1 MHERMKA
8 GPNKMNPHWK
18 ALTIEGLEL
27 CYKVTEYETGL
38 SQIGK
43 AYLVLVHK
51 SHTRHKLAVVCV
63 VSFREHTIEQSRP
76 QAIHIQE
83 KLPGLVPT
91 C

>member
-1 MHERMKA
+1 MKA
-8 GPNKMNPHWK
+8 GPHKVNPHWK
-18 ALTIEGLEL
+18 VLTVQGLKLL
-27 CYKVTEYETGL
+27 CKVAEYPTSIL
-38 SQIGK
+38 QIGK

-63 VSFREHTIEQSRP
+63 VSFREHAIEQSRP

-83 KLPGLVPT
+83 ELPGLVPT

>member
-1 MHERMKA
+1 MKA
-8 GPNKMNPHWK
+8 GLHKVNPHWK
-18 ALTIEGLEL
+18 ALTVQGLKLL
-27 CYKVTEYETGL
+27 CKVAEYPTSVL
-38 SQIGK
+38 QIGK
-43 AYLVLVHK
+43 AYLVLVYK

-63 VSFREHTIEQSRP
+63 VSFREHTVEQSRP